1 MIQRLYAIK
10 DQLSSYKAPFIM
22 ANDRVAEREFK
33 AIVNDQRSGMYY
45 APNYFDLFYVGDFDD
60 ESGKI
65 KAHEPVLICN
75 GSALVDKKD
84 V

>member
-10 DQLSSYKAPFIM
+10 DQLSTFKAPFIM
-22 ANDRVAEREFK
+22 VNDRVAEREFK
-33 AIVNDQRSGMYY
+33 AIVNDQRSGLYY

-60 ESGKI
+60 ETGKI
-65 KAHEPVLICN
+65 ISKESVLICN
-75 GSALVDKKD
+75 GSAVMEKKD